1 MKVPMIEVIKEEN
14 QNHELHLLELSTVL
28 MNQRCPGQRSPGQ
41 RCPGQRLT

>member
-28 MNQRCPGQRSPGQ
+28 MNQRCPG
-41 RCPGQRLT
+41 RLEDPRTNSVHNI